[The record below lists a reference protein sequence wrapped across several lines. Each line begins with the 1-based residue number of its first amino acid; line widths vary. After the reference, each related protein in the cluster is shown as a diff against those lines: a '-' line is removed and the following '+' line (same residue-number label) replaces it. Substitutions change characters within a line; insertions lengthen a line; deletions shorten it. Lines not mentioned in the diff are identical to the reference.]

1 MAASLTFAFNVCIP
15 SDSLLFIRYTVYTC
29 IYALF
34 CYSRWGGTLS
44 EVFMIMNFTLTYR
57 QTPFDAI

>member
-1 MAASLTFAFNVCIP
+1 MPF
-15 SDSLLFIRYTVYTC
+15 
-29 IYALF
+29 F
-34 CYSRWGGTLS
+34 CVVTPVWGGTLS